1 MRTTAAHAALLALL
15 LIACDQKSKPSDA
28 ESEDDSVDAS
38 DDTPYVV
45 PITVT
50 GSTGIEIRDEGTYAI
65 PEDGASTVDFLTVQ
79 PETFTISNGSAEAIV
94 LNRILVD
101 ANPDIYDEE
110 FVLRESDS
118 PDSVPLVVDDVIVSA
133 GSTFAFSIHAF
144 PISGGTRD
152 ATVTI
157 DYESVHSFTFTVT
170 VEGAPEGVREFSDGG
185 PALHRLLGA
194 SDTDEWLGAM
204 AMDDVGN
211 SYLAG
216 CATGI
221 VDTTADDIIVA
232 RLVPD
237 GDLSWAKV
245 WQSSTTD
252 GHADATGPANAV
264 VWAGGNVYVA
274 GSTNATAGNPD
285 SGSLALVLKIDS
297 GSGDMIWERLWT
309 PVDVPTTASHAA
321 RAHSVA
327 VSSDQVYVA
336 GTTGA
341 DASTEHSHVFLLAL
355 DDSTGETILF
365 QVAIDIDASGDDV
378 GFSVRVDGT
387 DAFLGGN
394 TTGRGF
400 VMKLTAVDTA
410 TPALAWAKE
419 IDSATVNA
427 LEVDG
432 SGDVYVSCDRGGD
445 QFSVLKLSGT
455 DGARTWG
462 QSYMHGLSSTTNA
475 SHVLHHAG
483 SSIYAGGSIGVPGF
497 GPDLGDGFILHLGD
511 ATGDLD
517 WATLYFTG
525 SVGDQDCVH
534 RVLGL
539 TEYDGSLYVAGQTV
553 TGPSNTE
560 RYHGYWYDAPT
571 TMETYSP
578 TLTDVTPT
586 LTSMTSGTSRDAST
600 SRTWDDMPDTIPVQ
614 NAWNKSA
621 GEADDADIFW
631 QTIFL

>member
-1 MRTTAAHAALLALL
+1 MRYTAGHVALLAILL
-15 LIACDQKSKPSDA
+15 TACDQKPTPSDA
-28 ESEDDSVDAS
+28 LDEGDSDDAL

-45 PITVT
+45 PITVE
-50 GSTGIEIRDEGTYAI
+50 GSTGVEIRDEGTYGI
-65 PEDGASTVDFLTVQ
+65 PEDGTGAVDVFTTQ
-79 PETFTISNGSAEAIV
+79 PETFTIRNASAGAVVI
-94 LNRILVD
+94 NRILVD

-110 FVLRESDS
+110 FDLRESDAA
-118 PDSVPLVVDDVIVSA
+118 DSMPLVVDDVIVSA
-133 GSTFAFSIHAF
+133 DSSFAFSIHLF
-144 PISGGTRD
+144 PIAGGTRD

-170 VEGAPEGVREFSDGG
+170 GEGAPSDVDLFSDGG
-185 PALHRLLGA
+185 PALHELLGA
-194 SDTDEWLGAM
+194 SATDEWLGGM

-216 CATGI
+216 HASGIADTG
-221 VDTTADDIIVA
+221 ADDIIVA

-237 GDLSWAKV
+237 GDLEWAKL
-245 WQSSTTD
+245 WQSSYTD
-252 GHADATGPANAV
+252 GHGDVTGPANAV

-274 GSTNATAGNPD
+274 GATNATDGNPET
-285 SGSLALVLKIDS
+285 GNLALVMKIDS
-297 GSGDMIWERLWT
+297 GSGDMIWDRVWT

-321 RAHSVA
+321 KAHSVA
-327 VSSDQVYVA
+327 VSTDHVYVA

-341 DASTEHSHVFLLAL
+341 DSSTEHSHVFLLAL

-365 QVAIDIDASGDDV
+365 QQAIDIDVSGDDV

-394 TTGRGF
+394 TTGGGF

-419 IDSATVNA
+419 IDSASVNA
-427 LEVDG
+427 LDVDS
-432 SGDVYVSCDRGGD
+432 SGDVYVSCERGGD
-445 QFSVLKLSGT
+445 NFSVIKLAGT
-455 DGARTWG
+455 DGALGWG
-462 QSYMHGLSSTTNA
+462 QSYVHGSSSTTNA
-475 SHVLHHAG
+475 SHVLHVAG
-483 SSIYAGGSIGVPGF
+483 TSLYVGGTIGVPGF
-497 GPDLGDGFILHLGD
+497 GPAMGDGFILNLGT

-525 SVGDQDCVH
+525 SADDQDCLH

-539 TEYDGSLYVAGQTV
+539 AEYDGSLYIAGQTV
-553 TGPSNTE
+553 TGSSNTE
-560 RYHGYWYDAPT
+560 RYHGYWYNAPT
-571 TMETYSP
+571 TMETYAP

-586 LTSMTSGTSRDAST
+586 LSSMDSGTSRDASST
-600 SRTWDDMPDTIPVQ
+600 STWDDLPDTIPIQ
-614 NAWNKSA
+614 NAWNKST